1 MLFWVGQSGVLRGG
15 ALGWSMCSVTEI
27 NSLHDAKNRRRGKVW
42 FSVGSNFSV
51 LDETKASSDSCKR
64 DDVGPGAVDGSH
76 VN

>member
-1 MLFWVGQSGVLRGG
+1 MLRGG
-15 ALGWSMCSVTEI
+15 ALERSMCSVTET

-51 LDETKASSDSCKR
+51 LDETEASSDSYKR

-76 VN
+76 MS